1 MYDKQL
7 SLMPI
12 LNGCVQINK
21 SALTDPAIM
30 ATLQTL
36 EEKNYDLYRTPFG
49 ETSWNISDYD

>member
-1 MYDKQL
+1 
-7 SLMPI
+7 MPI